1 MASGR
6 ADRRRSCVAPHR
18 RTALFDLDGTLVDS
32 DAALL
37 APFVELAVPAERRP
51 PLGLPLGEA
60 CALAGVSVEAYLAR
74 YDTTAVGAFPGVD
87 EMLAALPR
95 WAVCSNK
102 RGSSGH
108 AELARLGW
116 APELALFSEDFG
128 GQPKRLEPVLTALH
142 LDPRDVVFVGDT
154 AHDRACAAA
163 VGAAFA
169 LAGWNRR
176 VVAEPGDIVLRHPL
190 EVLELL
196 ADGPA

>member
-1 MASGR
+1 M
-6 ADRRRSCVAPHR
+6 APHR

-37 APFVELAVPAERRP
+37 APFTELEVPAERLP

-74 YDTTAVGAFPGVD
+74 YDVTAVCAFPGVD
-87 EMLAALPR
+87 DLVAALPR
-95 WAVCSNK
+95 WAICSNK
-102 RGSSGH
+102 SRASGTS
-108 AELARLGW
+108 ELARLGW
-116 APELALFSEDFG
+116 SPELALFSEDFDRR
-128 GQPKRLEPVLTALH
+128 PKQLAPALSALD

-169 LAGWNRR
+169 LAGWNQR

-196 ADGPA
+196 AIAGP